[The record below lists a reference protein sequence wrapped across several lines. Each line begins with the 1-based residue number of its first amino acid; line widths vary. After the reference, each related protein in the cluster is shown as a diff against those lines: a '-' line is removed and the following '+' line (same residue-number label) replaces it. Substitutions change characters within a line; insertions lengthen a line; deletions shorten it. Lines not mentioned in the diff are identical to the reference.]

1 MFKNSFFDSQKLT
14 VLNFIACL
22 FPVQAIQVATKN
34 DKFES
39 PQIIPVKSGL
49 SGRKK
54 RRFSIYTVSNQLLR
68 CLLDSSTYLSTIH
81 GGSAT
86 IHHGGA
92 MNARDASTIRYGAS
106 TDQAGSAK
114 STPPTVCVMIRSRSG

>member
-1 MFKNSFFDSQKLT
+1 MFKNTLFSSLKLT

-22 FPVQAIQVATKN
+22 FPVQVIMVPTKN
-34 DKFES
+34 DKYES
-39 PQIIPVKSGL
+39 PQFIPVKSEL

-54 RRFSIYTVSNQLLR
+54 EDSALIL
-68 CLLDSSTYLSTIH
+68 CLASSYGVCYGST
-81 GGSAT
+81 T

-106 TDQAGSAK
+106 T
-114 STPPTVCVMIRSRSG
+114 V